1 MKQSILSIFSVLVAT
16 LGVSHAAYTT
26 NFDSA
31 APTGGAGNFAPQDGW
46 VISDSEIDL
55 SLVIAGSS
63 YGTAGN
69 SVALGGFAAAPNTSS
84 IRLSHAIS
92 ETLNNATFS
101 GDYALIN
108 RDASNP
114 GAFFD
119 DDDQFGFV
127 LLSGATELFTLKFS
141 PTITENIREISV
153 NGVNLAP
160 NGIAASDYNSPN
172 WYSFSVT
179 FTASGAD
186 LLYSGT
192 AAVGSPFSGTIIGGA
207 GLTATS
213 LGIDFNVLGA
223 TPADA
228 GSNFLLVDN
237 ISIPEPSAMM
247 TGLLAVGML
256 AGARRRK

>member
-1 MKQSILSIFSVLVAT
+1 MKQSILSVFSVLVAT

-31 APTGGAGNFAPQDGW
+31 ASTGGANNFAPQDGW

-55 SLVIAGSS
+55 SLVIGVSS
-63 YGTAGN
+63 YGAVGK
-69 SVALGGFAAAPNTSS
+69 SVGLGGYAAAPNTSS

-108 RDASNP
+108 RDTVNP
-114 GAFFD
+114 GTFFT

-127 LLSGATELFTLKFS
+127 LMSGVTELFTLKFS
-141 PTITENIREISV
+141 PTATENVREISV
-153 NGVNLAP
+153 NGVNLTP
-160 NGIAASDYNSPN
+160 NGIVASDYDTPS

-192 AAVGSPFSGTIIGGA
+192 AAAGAPFSGTILGGA

-228 GSNFLLVDN
+228 GSNLLLVDN